1 MDRPT
6 ALPDGAEHVRT
17 TPDFDARTVP
27 AGLLRA
33 HRVADGVWG
42 RLVVRAGTVVF
53 RFEDEPD
60 TPVTVTAGGH
70 VVIPPGR
77 LHHVEPDD
85 GAGFAVEFYRV
96 TDRSTTRPPTGIA
109 IPTDRGAVARKP

>member
-6 ALPDGAEHVRT
+6 ALPAGAEHVRT
-17 TPDFDARTVP
+17 TPDFDAGTVP

-53 RFEDEPD
+53 RFEDDPD
-60 TPVTVTAGGH
+60 APVTVTAGGH
-70 VVIPPGR
+70 VVIPPG
-77 LHHVEPDD
+77 LPHHVEPE
-85 GAGFAVEFYRV
+85 GAAAFAVEFYRV
-96 TDRSTTRPPTGIA
+96 ADGST
-109 IPTDRGAVARKP
+109 AR